1 MTAWTISVPS
11 GRIFESGVPLEQD
24 DSTQAYQRYLDFLRA
39 GNGPTKVPD
48 AEPFLPRIDVSAF
61 QIRKAL
67 IRMGLF
73 DLVEAA
79 VAASNNIELKIGWLH
94 SPRFYSDN
102 ELAIAMGA
110 SLGKTREEM
119 YALFELAAS
128 L

>member
-1 MTAWTISVPS
+1 MTVWTISVPS
-11 GRIFESGVPLEQD
+11 GVIFENGVPLQQD
-24 DSTQAYQRYLDFLRA
+24 DSTPAYRRYLTFLRA

-48 AEPFLPRIDVSAF
+48 VEPSLPRIDVSAW

-67 IRMGLF
+67 NAVGLRSAV
-73 DLVEAA
+73 DDA
-79 VAASNNIELKIGWLH
+79 VAASNDIELKDGWLH